1 MPLRS
6 MTGYGIGEAP
16 IPEGRVV
23 VEIRGVN
30 HRYTDLTVRLP
41 KDLAS
46 LEERVRAA
54 VLAKVLRGRVEV
66 VIMKDEASRRPEAFR
81 ADIDLARSYVRA
93 LGELA
98 RTLGLEGTINL
109 AMVASLP
116 GVIRL
121 EEDRQDAEALWP
133 AISTAL
139 EKALGVFVQ
148 MREEEGARLARDL
161 LERIWVLEEE
171 AEAIARR
178 APAVVEE
185 YANRLRRRVSELLGD
200 VSLDEGRLAMEAM
213 LFAERSDISEELVR
227 IRSHLTQFRQT
238 IETATGAVGR
248 KLDFILQE
256 LFREVNTI
264 GAKANDLEISHRVIS
279 MKSELESLRE
289 QVQNIE

>member
-1 MPLRS
+1 LPVRS

-16 IPEGRVV
+16 IPEGKVV

-30 HRYTDLTVRLP
+30 HRYTDITVRLP

-46 LEERVRAA
+46 LEERVRGA
-54 VLAKVLRGRVEV
+54 VMAKVLRGRVEI
-66 VIMKDEASRRPEAFR
+66 VIMKDEASKRPEAFR
-81 ADIDLARSYVRA
+81 ADVDLAAGYVRA

-98 RTLGLEGTINL
+98 RTLGLEGTIDL

-139 EKALGVFVQ
+139 EKALGLFVQ
-148 MREEEGARLARDL
+148 MREEEGARLAQDL
-161 LERIWVLEEE
+161 LHRIEVLEEE
-171 AEAIARR
+171 AEAISRR

-185 YANRLRRRVSELLGD
+185 YAARLRRRVSELLGE
-200 VSLDEGRLAMEAM
+200 VPVDEGRLAMEAM

-227 IRSHLTQFRQT
+227 IRSHLSQLRQT
-238 IETATGAVGR
+238 IQEATGAVGR

>member
-81 ADIDLARSYVRA
+81 ADVDLARSYVRA

-148 MREEEGARLARDL
+148 MREEEGARLMRDL

-200 VSLDEGRLAMEAM
+200 VPLDEGRLAMEAM

-227 IRSHLTQFRQT
+227 IRSHLAQFRQT